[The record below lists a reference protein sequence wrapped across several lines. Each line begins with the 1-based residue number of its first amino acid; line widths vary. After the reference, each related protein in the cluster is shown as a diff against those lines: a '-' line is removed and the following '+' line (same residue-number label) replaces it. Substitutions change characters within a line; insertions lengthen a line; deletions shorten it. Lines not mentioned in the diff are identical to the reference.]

1 MKKENK
7 IAGVIIQK
15 LKVIPDERGSVLH
28 MLRSDSSLYKNFGEI
43 YFSEI
48 NPKTIKAWKLHKN
61 LTQNIAVIMGKVR
74 LVVYDN
80 RPSSKTLG
88 EVVEYKI
95 GRHNNYCLIQ
105 IPPMLWYGFQSLDNQ
120 KALIA
125 NCTDQPHDPLESQ
138 SIPIDSDKIPFQWR
152 SKNECDMTPE
162 K

>member
-7 IAGVIIQK
+7 IAGVIIQD

-88 EVVEYKI
+88 EVVEYET

>member
-7 IAGVIIQK
+7 IEGVIIQN
-15 LKVIPDERGSVLH
+15 LKIISDNRGSVLH
-28 MLRSDSSLYKNFGEI
+28 MLRNDSSLFKVFGEI

-48 NPKTIKAWKLHKN
+48 NPKTIKAWKFHKS
-61 LTQNIAVIMGKVR
+61 LTQNIAVLMGKVR
-74 LVVYDN
+74 LVLYDN

-88 EVVEYKI
+88 KIVEHEI
-95 GRHNNYCLIQ
+95 GRDNNYCLVQ

-125 NCTDQPHDPLESQ
+125 NCTDQPHNPLESE
-138 SIPIDSDKIPFQWR
+138 SIPIDSDKIPFQWD
-152 SKNECDMTPE
+152 SK

>member
-7 IAGVIIQK
+7 IAGIIIQN
-15 LKVIPDERGSVLH
+15 LKIIPDKRGSVLH

-43 YFSEI
+43 YFSEL
-48 NPKTIKAWKLHKN
+48 NPKTIKAWKLHKS

-88 EVVEYKI
+88 EVVEYEI
-95 GRHNNYCLIQ
+95 GRYSNYCLIQ

-138 SIPIDSDKIPFQWR
+138 SIPIDSDKIPFQWD
-152 SKNECDMTPE
+152 SIK
-162 K
+162 

>member
-7 IAGVIIQK
+7 IAGVIIQN

-88 EVVEYKI
+88 EVVEYEI
-95 GRHNNYCLIQ
+95 ARHNNYCLIQ

-138 SIPIDSDKIPFQWR
+138 SIPIDSDKIPFQWD
-152 SKNECDMTPE
+152 SK

>member
-7 IAGVIIQK
+7 IAGVFIQN
-15 LKVIPDERGSVLH
+15 LKVIPDERGAVMH

-48 NPKTIKAWKLHKN
+48 NPKTIKAWKLHKS

-88 EVVEYKI
+88 EVVEYEI
-95 GRHNNYCLIQ
+95 ARHNNYCLIQ

>member
-7 IAGVIIQK
+7 IEGVIIQN
-15 LKVIPDERGSVLH
+15 LKIISDNRGSVLH
-28 MLRSDSSLYKNFGEI
+28 MLRNDSSLFNVFGEI

-48 NPKTIKAWKLHKN
+48 NPKTIKAWKFHKS
-61 LTQNIAVIMGKVR
+61 LTQNIAVLMGKVR
-74 LVVYDN
+74 LVLYDN

-88 EVVEYKI
+88 KIVEHEI
-95 GRHNNYCLIQ
+95 GRDNNYCLVQ

-125 NCTDQPHDPLESQ
+125 NCTDQPHNPLESE
-138 SIPIDSDKIPFQWR
+138 SIPIDSDKIPFQWD
-152 SKNECDMTPE
+152 SK

>member
-7 IAGVIIQK
+7 IAGVIIQN

-88 EVVEYKI
+88 VVVEYEI
-95 GRHNNYCLIQ
+95 ARHNNYCLIQ

-138 SIPIDSDKIPFQWR
+138 SIPIDSDKIPFRWR